1 MLVQKLI
8 KTINI
13 DLSLEIENSNKVK
26 LLHKQREDR
35 IKKGNLCYMTAK
47 EKRMFREYMIE
58 YRNIPKEKDADEF
71 VLDNMEKCWYLLN
84 N

>member
-1 MLVQKLI
+1 M
-8 KTINI
+8 
-13 DLSLEIENSNKVK
+13 DLSLEIENFNKVK
-26 LLHKQREDR
+26 ALHKQREDR
-35 IKKGNLCYMTAK
+35 IKKGNSCRMTAK

-71 VLDNMEKCWYLLN
+71 ALNNMEICLRLLN